1 MRDEAKA
8 LLFAGTVIPALPLV
22 LDRNRRL
29 NEAGQRR
36 LVRYYLE
43 AGAGGIAAA
52 VHTTQFAIRDPKV
65 GLFRPVLEIAA
76 QEMDAYA
83 ARTGRT
89 VLKIA
94 GVCGPTAQAA
104 KEAAL
109 AGELGYD
116 LALLSPGGLGSL
128 SEEELLS
135 RTGEVAKI
143 LPVMG
148 FYLQPAVGGRIFSF
162 DYWRRFCEIQG
173 VQAVKSAPFDRY
185 FTLDV
190 ARAVA
195 SSSRY
200 GEIALYTGN
209 DDNLLWDLLTEY
221 AFPVG
226 GETRRI
232 RFSGGLLGHWAV
244 WTHTAVRYFQ
254 EAKRAASG
262 PVPQALL
269 TLAAQITD
277 ANAAFF
283 DAAHRFAGC
292 IVGIHEVLRRQGLME
307 GVWTLDPAET
317 LTEAQSREID
327 RVYAAYPGLNDDAFV
342 RAFLERDR
350 G

>member
-1 MRDEAKA
+1 MRDAAKD
-8 LLFAGTVIPALPLV
+8 LLFAGAVIPALPLV

-29 NEAGQRR
+29 DEAGQRR
-36 LVRYYLE
+36 LIRYYLE

-76 QEMDAYA
+76 QEIDAYA
-83 ARTGRT
+83 SRTGRT

-94 GVCGPTAQAA
+94 GVCGPAAQAA
-104 KEAAL
+104 EEAAL

-128 SEEELLS
+128 SEEALLA
-135 RTGEVAKI
+135 RTEEVAGI

-148 FYLQPAVGGRIFSF
+148 FYLQPAVGGRRFSF

-185 FTLDV
+185 CTLDV
-190 ARAVA
+190 ARAIA
-195 SSSRY
+195 CSSRY

-209 DDNLLWDLLTEY
+209 DDSLLWDLLTEY
-221 AFPVG
+221 AFTVE

-244 WTHTAVRYFQ
+244 WTHTAARYFQ
-254 EAKRAASG
+254 EAKKAASG
-262 PVPQALL
+262 PVPQPLL
-269 TLAAQITD
+269 TLAGEITD

-307 GVWTLDPAET
+307 GVWTLDPGEV

-327 RVYAAYPGLNDDAFV
+327 RVYAAYPALNDDAFV